1 MGTRG
6 GVNLKKVK
14 INFPIFPESGI
25 KLVIPSFKKNM
36 VMVPFVAHR
45 LLWCSKGPTHCWCDI
60 QSLLLPCVRLS
71 SLQADCWSLLRS
83 KYYIFTD
90 NTGFVS
96 INEKIVILREQLFQ
110 DRWLLEVHEPHS
122 VKWKFFINLLK
133 YFKMHF
139 KYFKTWTQDNSR
151 LNTETGESPEILEN
165 SWWGNC
171 PMSLLI

>member
-1 MGTRG
+1 MGNRG

-14 INFPIFPESGI
+14 IKFPIFPESGI

-36 VMVPFVAHR
+36 VMGAF
-45 LLWCSKGPTHCWCDI
+45 CSPSTAVVLKRPH
-60 QSLLLPCVRLS
+60 SLLVWYTKPSSPLVRLS
-71 SLQADCWSLLRS
+71 SLQAECWSLLRS

-96 INEKIVILREQLFQ
+96 INEKIIILREQLFQ

-171 PMSLLI
+171 PMLLLI